1 MSEVINET
9 EFEIDLFRKSIALVQ
24 GIYFVSLIPRL
35 NDFFGV
41 GGWVSPLYKGN
52 VFSLL
57 RLSNSEMFRWVL
69 LFLALGFL
77 FMLFKGVFNKLSL
90 LFFYL
95 VNLSFYTWNPYIQ
108 HEAQPIMNLFFIAMF
123 FLPTNNQKQHDPFIK
138 NALIVMLGIYYF
150 LAGIKKLPDKHFL
163 DATAIEGILSWNVMA
178 KNINFNL
185 FLVNYL
191 KWPMRAMTYLT
202 LFFEMSFIFAIFTR
216 FRLYYLVFGV
226 LFHFLIFL
234 TIDVGNL
241 SFVMLCWYVLLLDSD
256 TRKKFSNIIEKM
268 RLNLFKFI
276 FKRV

>member
-1 MSEVINET
+1 MSEVNNET

-35 NDFFGV
+35 NEFFGV
-41 GGWVSPLYKGN
+41 GGWVSPQYKGN

-57 RLSNSEMFRWVL
+57 KFSNLDSFRWILILSAL
-69 LFLALGFL
+69 LFLFFL
-77 FMLFKGVFNKLSL
+77 FRGTLNKLSF

-95 VNLSFYTWNPYIQ
+95 INLSFYTWNPYIQ
-108 HEAQPIMNLFFIAMF
+108 HEAQPIMNLFFVAMF
-123 FLPTNNQKQHDPFIK
+123 FLPLSNQKKHDPFIK
-138 NALIVMLGIYYF
+138 NALIVFLGIYYF

-185 FLVNYL
+185 FLVKYL

-216 FRLYYLVFGV
+216 FRIYYLLFGV
-226 LFHFLIFL
+226 LLHFLIYI

-241 SFVMLCWYVLLLDSD
+241 SFVMFCWYVLLLDSD
-256 TRKKFSNIIEKM
+256 TRKKLSNFLEKM
-268 RLNLFKFI
+268 RLNLFKII